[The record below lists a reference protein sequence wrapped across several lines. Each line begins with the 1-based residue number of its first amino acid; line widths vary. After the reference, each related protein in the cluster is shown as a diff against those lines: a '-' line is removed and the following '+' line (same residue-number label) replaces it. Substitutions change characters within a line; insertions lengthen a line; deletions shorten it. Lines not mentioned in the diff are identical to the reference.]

1 MHRRQSGGGNRL
13 QRFAGVVL
21 ALLAATAAGARAGVI
36 VESVQAP
43 PGAMSPLA
51 VGDEV
56 LRWSTT
62 ERTQGRSG
70 DFAHWGDLDLLA
82 FLESPRGT
90 LEIDLVRGGAPRRV
104 TLLPAAWT
112 FRGRPIGVDPTLIEL
127 VAQLGGKDS
136 TVTVEQVEQL
146 LAAVP
151 GEVRSWAWARYGDAA
166 GKRSDWLTAQRAFA
180 AAIPL
185 SPPHVAADL
194 ERLHGDAL
202 RRLNRFAEAEAAY
215 RRALALWEG
224 LEPRGLGSTFA
235 INALGNLRA
244 AQYDLA
250 EANRCFLEV
259 AEIRQRLAPG
269 SWLHANALNGLGTT
283 AGRRN
288 DLAAAERYFEEAL
301 ALAERGQGDTAP
313 PLANLGIVCRLRGDF
328 ERSEMYTRRAL
339 ELYRAAGNR
348 REVASKLVTLAN
360 VQGDAGRLEAAIAT
374 YAEAQALLEGS
385 APDRE
390 LLGSL
395 YANRAN
401 LHWLRRELQPA
412 AADLVAARGLLGFQE
427 PRTATEALVTS
438 LESEL
443 ARARGDLDGAVRF
456 AELTLATRARIQP
469 DSSLEAL
476 AASDLA
482 RLRAAQGRTAEAEQL
497 FSRSLRALER
507 QQLRLGGGD
516 RGLVAFRTKFAG
528 IYRAYQ
534 EFLLA
539 QGRPAAAF
547 EIYERSRARALL
559 ALLRERDLDFT
570 ERDLSPELGRRRR
583 ELAVEIEQ
591 AYLALARLAPE
602 AAIELEAQRRKLEAL
617 HAERERLDREAHAG
631 SPRLAAIEA
640 PPALGLAEIRR
651 ALDPGTLLVAFSLGP
666 ESSTLFA
673 LGAEGEL
680 TAHPLAAGE
689 RAIAADVERWR
700 ELTTSTALGRAELAA
715 LEGRLSDLLLAPV
728 AGRLTGAR
736 RLLVVP
742 DGALHGLAFAALPD
756 PRQPARR
763 LIEALPVAHQV
774 SGSVHAALEGRDAPT
789 AIARVAIFADPAT
802 GSTASAHFR
811 REFGRL
817 PATRREAAKVGE
829 VFGGRA
835 HLFVDG
841 EATEAAARREVATS
855 SLAHFACHALV
866 DEALPLDSALLL
878 APSGGDEG
886 LLQAWEIAEQLRLA
900 SDLVVLSACET
911 ARGAE
916 RGGEGILGLVR
927 ALQVAGARSVVASLW
942 RVDDESAAELMS
954 RFHARLAAGLPRD
967 EALRQAQIELLRGPV
982 EVERDGR
989 KVALRTA
996 EPRHWAPFV
1005 LIGPAD

>member
-1 MHRRQSGGGNRL
+1 
-13 QRFAGVVL
+13 
-21 ALLAATAAGARAGVI
+21 LAAASAPAAVV
-36 VESVQAP
+36 VELAQAP
-43 PGAMSPLA
+43 PGAVSPLVA
-51 VGDEV
+51 GEQV
-56 LRWSTT
+56 LSWRSAGSAP
-62 ERTQGRSG
+62 QRSG
-70 DFAHWGDLDLLA
+70 EFEHWGDLDLLA
-82 FLESPRGT
+82 FLESPRGP
-90 LEIDLVRGGAPRRV
+90 LEIELVRSGARRSV
-104 TLLPAAWT
+104 ALPPAAWT
-112 FRGRPIGVDPTLIEL
+112 FRGRPAGADPALIEL
-127 VAQLGGKDS
+127 VTQLGGKDS
-136 TVTVEQVEQL
+136 TATVEQVEQR
-146 LAAVP
+146 LASEP
-151 GEVRSWAWARYGDAA
+151 TEVRSWAWARCGDAA
-166 GKRSDWLTAQRAFA
+166 GKRSDWLTAVRAFA

-202 RRLNRFAEAEAAY
+202 RRLNRFDEAEAAY
-215 RRALALWEG
+215 RRALSLWESV
-224 LEPRGLGSTFA
+224 EPRGLGSTFA

-250 EANRCFLEV
+250 EATRFFQEV
-259 AEIRQRLAPG
+259 EEIRRRLAPG

-328 ERSEMYTRRAL
+328 ERAEMYTRRAL

-374 YAEAQALLEGS
+374 YTEAQAILEGS

-401 LHWLRRELQPA
+401 LHWLRRDLPPA
-412 AADLVAARGLLGFQE
+412 ATDLGAARELLGFQE

-443 ARARGDLDGAVRF
+443 ARARGDLEGAARL

-469 DSSLEAL
+469 DSSFEAL

-482 RLRAAQGRTAEAEQL
+482 RLRAEQGRTAEAEEL

-516 RGLVAFRTKFAG
+516 RGLVAFRGKYAG

-534 EFLLA
+534 EFLLR
-539 QGRPAAAF
+539 QGRPEAAF

-559 ALLRERDLDFT
+559 ALLRERDLDFAN
-570 ERDLSPELGRRRR
+570 RDLSPDLGRRRR
-583 ELAVEIEQ
+583 ELAVDIEQ

-602 AAIELEAQRRKLEAL
+602 AARERETQRLKIEML
-617 HAERERLDREAHAG
+617 HAGRERLDREIQAA

-640 PPALGLAEIRR
+640 PPVLDAGEIRR
-651 ALDPGTLLVAFSLGP
+651 ALAPGTLLLAFSLGT

-673 LGAEGEL
+673 LSAGGELSAHPLPAGEAAIAAEVRRWGEL
-680 TAHPLAAGE
+680 TATA
-689 RAIAADVERWR
+689 
-700 ELTTSTALGRAELAA
+700 ALGRAELAA
-715 LEGRLSDLLLAPV
+715 LEARLSEWLLAPV
-728 AGRLTGAR
+728 AGRLSGAR

-742 DGALHGLAFAALPD
+742 DGALHALAFAALPD
-756 PRQPARR
+756 PRDPPRR
-763 LIEALPVAHQV
+763 LIESLPISHQV
-774 SGSVHAALEGRDAPT
+774 SASVAVELARRGAPAAIES
-789 AIARVAIFADPAT
+789 VAVFADPAT
-802 GSTASAHFR
+802 ATTATAGYR
-811 REFGRL
+811 RDFGRL
-817 PATRREAAKVGE
+817 PATRREAAKVGA

-835 HLFVDG
+835 RLFVDG
-841 EATEAAARREVATS
+841 EATEAAARREFATA

-886 LLQAWEIAEQLRLA
+886 LLQAWEIAEQLRLE
-900 SDLVVLSACET
+900 SELVVLSACET

-916 RGGEGILGLVR
+916 RGGEGVLGLVR

-967 EALRQAQIELLRGPV
+967 EALRQAQLELLRGPV

-989 KVALRTA
+989 RVALRTA
-996 EPRHWAPFV
+996 DPRQWAPFV
-1005 LIGPAD
+1005 LIGPVD

>member
-1 MHRRQSGGGNRL
+1 
-13 QRFAGVVL
+13 
-21 ALLAATAAGARAGVI
+21 
-36 VESVQAP
+36 VELVQAP
-43 PGAMSPLA
+43 PGASSPLA
-51 VGDEV
+51 AGDEV
-56 LRWSTT
+56 RSWRST
-62 ERTQGRSG
+62 GSG
-70 DFAHWGDLDLLA
+70 PRRAGEFAHWGDLDLLA
-82 FLESPRGT
+82 FLESPRGP
-90 LEIDLVRGGAPRRV
+90 LQIDLVRGGEPRRV

-112 FRGRPIGVDPTLIEL
+112 FRGRPTGVDPALREL
-127 VAQLGGKDS
+127 VALLAGKDS
-136 TVTVEQVEQL
+136 TATVEQVEQRI
-146 LAAVP
+146 AAEP
-151 GEVRSWAWARYGDAA
+151 AEVRSWVWTRFADAA

-185 SPPHVAADL
+185 SPSHVAADL

-202 RRLNRFAEAEAAY
+202 RRQNRFDEAEAAY
-215 RRALALWEG
+215 RRALSLSEG
-224 LEPRGLGSTFA
+224 VEPRGLGSTFA
-235 INALGNLRA
+235 LNALGNLRA

-250 EANRCFLEV
+250 DATRYFQEV
-259 AEIRQRLAPG
+259 AEIRRRLAPG

-301 ALAERGQGDTAP
+301 ALSERGQGDTAP
-313 PLANLGIVCRLRGDF
+313 LLANLGIVCRLRGDL

-360 VQGDAGRLEAAIAT
+360 VQGDAGHLEVAIAT
-374 YAEAQALLEGS
+374 YAEARALLEGS

-401 LHWLRRELQPA
+401 LHWLRRDLPPA
-412 AADLVAARGLLGFQE
+412 AADLAAARELLGFQE

-443 ARARGDLDGAVRF
+443 ARARGDLDAAVRL
-456 AELTLATRARIQP
+456 AETTLATRARIQP

-482 RLRAAQGRTAEAEQL
+482 RLRSEQGRTAEAEAL

-516 RGLVAFRTKFAG
+516 RGLVAFRGKYAG

-534 EFLLA
+534 EFLLRQA
-539 QGRPAAAF
+539 RPQAAF

-559 ALLRERDLDFT
+559 ALLGERDLDFAD
-570 ERDLSPELGRRRR
+570 RDLSPDLGRRRR
-583 ELAVEIEQ
+583 ELAVEIDK

-602 AAIELEAQRRKLEAL
+602 AAAERETRRLELETL
-617 HAERERLDREAHAG
+617 HADRERLDREIQAA

-651 ALDPGTLLVAFSLGP
+651 ALAPGTLLLAFSLGA

-673 LGAEGEL
+673 LAAGGELSVHPLPTGERQITAEVGRWGEL
-680 TAHPLAAGE
+680 TAAA
-689 RAIAADVERWR
+689 
-700 ELTTSTALGRAELAA
+700 ALGRTELAA
-715 LEGRLSDLLLAPV
+715 LEARLSERLLAPIAGRLS
-728 AGRLTGAR
+728 GAR

-742 DGALHGLAFAALPD
+742 DGALHTLAFAALPD
-756 PRQPARR
+756 PRDPARR
-763 LIEALPVAHQV
+763 LIESLPISHQV
-774 SGSVHAALEGRDAPT
+774 SASVAVELARRGAPAAIES
-789 AIARVAIFADPAT
+789 VAVFADPAT
-802 GSTASAHFR
+802 AAGAAASFR
-811 REFGRL
+811 RDFGRL

-835 HLFVDG
+835 RLFVDG
-841 EATEAAARREVATS
+841 EATEAAARREVATA

-886 LLQAWEIAEQLRLA
+886 LLQAWEIAEQVRLA

-967 EALRQAQIELLRGPV
+967 EALRGAQLELLRGPV

-989 KVALRTA
+989 RVALRTA
-996 EPRHWAPFV
+996 ETRHWAPFV